1 MKLKHNMPMVPVM
14 GTSVI
19 ERLPR
24 LTQADKNDFVK
35 SLAPSSVAFFNDLDA
50 AYQAKR
56 ILRHIKAGHGVTANA
71 LGNYCQM
78 TLSTNDLKG
87 SALRFLLQD
96 AFRAPQNASL
106 ASLFEAA
113 LFSGVARRE
122 LLFCLR
128 QTEASDAVFTSPKK
142 RRPEDAPKPS
152 LRRYKSLA
160 SAIEAAE
167 FMDAAMKRAAL
178 MTGFAFLVACCPPL
192 TILPP
197 APQGL
202 AASAWPLV
210 PDDWKPMSEDD
221 FEALADRRFGDG
233 TLRHAATETLEPRSD
248 GLAIE

>member
-1 MKLKHNMPMVPVM
+1 MKLKRNMPMVPVM

-35 SLAPSSVAFFNDLDA
+35 SLAPSSVSFFNDLDA
-50 AYQAKR
+50 SYQAKR

-71 LGNYCQM
+71 LGDYCQR
-78 TLSTNDLKG
+78 TLNTNDLKG

-113 LFSGVARRE
+113 LFSDVARRE
-122 LLFCLR
+122 LQFRLR
-128 QTEASDAVFTSPKK
+128 QTEPSRAVFTAPKK

-152 LRRYKSLA
+152 LRRYRTLA
-160 SAIEAAE
+160 SAIEAAD

-178 MTGFAFLVACCPPL
+178 MTGFAFLVAWCPPM

-197 APQGL
+197 SPHGL

-210 PDDWKPMSEDD
+210 PDDWKPASEED
-221 FEALADRRFGDG
+221 FEALAGHRFGDTPSVHDLTPISPLG
-233 TLRHAATETLEPRSD
+233 PNSAM
-248 GLAIE
+248 I